1 MRCFIAVGGSP
12 DLAGPLAG
20 WLEQTRE
27 RFPELSVTPA
37 QNLHLTL
44 SFLGELDEN
53 EVAVATAAIE
63 TAAPRAGEGWEL
75 GWGEPG
81 AFPNPRQPR
90 VLWLGVGAGADR
102 LGEVHG
108 ALMGELAARGLPIDD
123 KPYRPHLTLA
133 RVRRPPLPAD
143 RATEVWEWLQAMP
156 AVPSLKVDS
165 LVLFKSTLGKP
176 AAVHTPDCGGA
187 VDPGG
192 VVARPKRLEL
202 PAF

>member
-1 MRCFIAVGGSP
+1 VRCFIAVGGSP
-12 DLAGPLAG
+12 DLGGALAG

-44 SFLGELDEN
+44 SFLGELDDGQ
-53 EVAVATAAIE
+53 VGVATAATE
-63 TAAPRAGEGWEL
+63 AAAPEAGPGWEL

-81 AFPNPRQPR
+81 AFPGTRRPR
-90 VLWLGVGAGADR
+90 VLWLGAGVGADR

-108 ALMGELAARGLPIDD
+108 ALVGELAARGLPIDE

-133 RVRRPPLPAD
+133 RVRRPPLPAV

-156 AVPSLKVDS
+156 AVPSLRVDS
-165 LVLFKSTLGKP
+165 LVLFQSTLGKP
-176 AAVHTPDCGGA
+176 AAVHTPIKTTPLA
-187 VDPGG
+187 R
-192 VVARPKRLEL
+192 VA
-202 PAF
+202 